1 MYPVCW
7 IKQWFICISEILMH
21 VSNFTS
27 KVFQNMNANTF
38 LFTSTFNKT
47 VLNIWNLQNSSDS
60 FDHIKI
66 KLKICP
72 SAVKWKCIHLD
83 PCNFVARV
91 KYGFSEIWQEISL
104 QHISNA
110 IMFNLSQFKK
120 RDTSLLNVNIHCQIH
135 MEFIVPLFFILYTI
149 LTISFLSLKKKN
161 KKILVQGYEY
171 LSVSKF
177 LIFFCLINITWQIK
191 QGQLKA
197 F

>member
-1 MYPVCW
+1 MGFAIWVTFLSILYLYPVRW
-7 IKQWFICISEILMH
+7 IKQWFICISENLMH
-21 VSNFTS
+21 ASNFTS
-27 KVFQNMNANTF
+27 KVFQYMNANTF

-47 VLNIWNLQNSSDS
+47 VLNIWKLQNSSDS

-120 RDTSLLNVNIHCQIH
+120 RYISLLNVNIHCQIH

-171 LSVSKF
+171 LSVSKL
-177 LIFFCLINITWQIK
+177 LIFFAT
-191 QGQLKA
+191 
-197 F
+197 

>member
-1 MYPVCW
+1 MYPVRW
-7 IKQWFICISEILMH
+7 IKQWFICISENLMH
-21 VSNFTS
+21 ASNFTS
-27 KVFQNMNANTF
+27 KVFQYMNANTF

-91 KYGFSEIWQEISL
+91 KYGFSEIWQGISL

-135 MEFIVPLFFILYTI
+135 MEFIVPQFFILYTI
-149 LTISFLSLKKKN
+149 LTISFLSLKKT
-161 KKILVQGYEY
+161 KKTLVKGYEY
-171 LSVSKF
+171 LSVSKL
-177 LIFFCLINITWQIK
+177 LIFFCHINITWQIK
-191 QGQLKA
+191 QGLLKA